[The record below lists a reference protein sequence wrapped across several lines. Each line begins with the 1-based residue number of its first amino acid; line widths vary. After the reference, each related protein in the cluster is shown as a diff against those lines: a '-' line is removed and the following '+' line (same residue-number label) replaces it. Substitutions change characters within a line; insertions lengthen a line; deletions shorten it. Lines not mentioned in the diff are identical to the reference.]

1 MKDCIFVGPK
11 MGSTHLQYSLYP
23 DLRTLLPKGFLV
35 VWNKNKNKAAGCI
48 WLTNKDNRIPYK
60 ILPYKK
66 FEEIEHKYLNNG
78 ALEISKL
85 IDIPIDYQGVMAVPI
100 TYSFYRWD
108 DYDFIGISYS
118 PREDGSFPYYRLL
131 IKRKNNTNEA

>member
-1 MKDCIFVGPK
+1 MKECIIIGPK
-11 MGSTHLQYSLYP
+11 MGKYLQYSIYP
-23 DLRTLLPKGFLV
+23 DLRSLMPKGYIA

-48 WLTNKDNRIPYK
+48 WLTSKDNRIPYK

-66 FEEIEHKYLNNG
+66 FEEIEHKYLKNG

-108 DYDFIGISYS
+108 DYDFIGISYAL
-118 PREDGSFPYYRLL
+118 REDGSCPYYRLL
-131 IKRKNNTNEA
+131 IKRKDNTNEA